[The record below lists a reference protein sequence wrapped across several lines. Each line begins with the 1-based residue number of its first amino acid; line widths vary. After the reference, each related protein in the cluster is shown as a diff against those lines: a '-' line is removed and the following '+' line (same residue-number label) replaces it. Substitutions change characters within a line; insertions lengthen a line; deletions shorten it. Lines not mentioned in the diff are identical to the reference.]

1 MAVVSVKQAY
11 PAHTRQLAH
20 AILGSGA
27 GNFTK
32 NVIIVD
38 DDIDP
43 FNLGEI
49 WWALMSRLQASRG
62 VTIMPRGK
70 AAILDP
76 SSSPGMHGFSDTLLI
91 EAVKPYEWQ
100 PNPEWNNER
109 FPLVAYPDRE
119 HMEKVE
125 KRWEEYGIRRAPR

>member
-11 PAHTRQLAH
+11 PAHTRQIAH
-20 AILGSGA
+20 AILGSKA
-27 GNFTK
+27 ANFTK
-32 NVIIVD
+32 NVIVVD
-38 DDIDP
+38 EDIDP
-43 FNLGEI
+43 FNLGEV
-49 WWALMSRLQASRG
+49 WWALMSRLQAARG

-76 SSSPGMHGFSDTLLI
+76 SSPPHMRGFADTLLI

-100 PNPEWNNER
+100 PHPEWDNQR
-109 FPLVAYPDRE
+109 FPLVSYPDRE

-125 KRWEEYGIRRAPR
+125 KRLNEIGFNSFF